1 MSSVYYGWVI
11 VGVSALANAMAWS
24 VRSTFALF
32 YVALLDEF
40 GWQRGEAAVGY
51 ALSWLLMLMFGPLA
65 GRLYDRWGP
74 RVVVPMGGLLL
85 GVALVL
91 TSRVQSLWQYYVS
104 FGVLGAAGIACI
116 MIPAIAVI
124 SRWFNQSRGMALG
137 IISAGSSS
145 SAVLFYPLN
154 AWLIATLGWRN
165 AMAVY
170 GCIVMVGIAPLA
182 ACLYRRHPADVNT
195 APDGKPMAETLVT
208 PPNLKAG
215 NWDAKEWTLTEA
227 LRTVPLWA
235 VFIMWGLG
243 VIGYQIMTTHQVA
256 HGLGQGFDPTLLAW
270 VFGLAGIFTTAGNV
284 LGGALSDR
292 WGREWVFSFGSLIG
306 VIGIGC
312 FSTITGSQDMIK
324 LIFYAVAGMGFGMRI
339 SLLAAIPADLFHGKH
354 FGSILGFVNGGG
366 GVGGFIGPFL
376 AGYLFDITGN
386 YDIAFTVSALTIAA
400 SAVAAWI
407 AGPRRGRLVQ
417 RS

>member
-1 MSSVYYGWVI
+1 MSGYYYGWVI
-11 VGVSALANAMAWS
+11 VAVSALANAIAWS

-40 GWQRGEAAVGY
+40 GWRHGEAAVGY
-51 ALSWLLMLMFGPLA
+51 ALSWLLMLVFSPLA

-74 RVVVPMGGLLL
+74 RVVVPIGGLLL

-91 TSRVQSLWQYYVS
+91 TSRVQSLWQYYMS
-104 FGVLGAAGIACI
+104 FGVLGAAGIAFI
-116 MIPAIAVI
+116 MVPAFAVT

-154 AWLIATLGWRN
+154 AWLIGMLGWRN

-170 GCIVMVGIAPLA
+170 GCIVVAGVGPLA
-182 ACLYRRHPADVNT
+182 ACFYRRPPTDVST
-195 APDGKPMAETLVT
+195 VPHGKPMDDTPVT
-208 PPNLKAG
+208 HLNLRVG
-215 NWDAKEWTLTEA
+215 NCGTREWTLIDA

-270 VFGLAGIFTTAGNV
+270 VFGLAGVFTTAGNV

-292 WGREWVFSFGSLIG
+292 WGREWVFSFGSFIG
-306 VIGIGC
+306 VIGIAC
-312 FSTITGSQDMIK
+312 FGTITDSQDMVK
-324 LIFYAVAGMGFGMRI
+324 LMLYAVAGMGFGMRI

-407 AGPRRGRLVQ
+407 AGPSRVRQVQ
-417 RS
+417 SS